1 MPKPAGD
8 AVFCASAGE
17 SVFAGP
23 AALAG
28 AAGKGALGALA
39 VAAES
44 APEVVPLPGSS
55 VNSNSSNPSKSS
67 EWDSKGDFSV
77 NTADVP
83 VIPAASA
90 SLNASAN
97 RSGSPAPSRL
107 SGLIMSSTSPPGLA
121 CRDPACAGPLDDDGV
136 VLTGTLPSMGAS
148 TGRSASGSKT
158 GRDAASIISSLDD
171 ASSNTNQPSTERARP
186 RSLVRSSA
194 RWLFTRCAYLSN
206 AGPAKPRDGSH
217 NGQPKSQTV
226 TPVTLNLRH
235 PPGPPG
241 SSGGLRS
248 RGGR

>member
-1 MPKPAGD
+1 
-8 AVFCASAGE
+8 
-17 SVFAGP
+17 
-23 AALAG
+23 
-28 AAGKGALGALA
+28 
-39 VAAES
+39 
-44 APEVVPLPGSS
+44 
-55 VNSNSSNPSKSS
+55 
-67 EWDSKGDFSV
+67 
-77 NTADVP
+77 
-83 VIPAASA
+83 
-90 SLNASAN
+90 
-97 RSGSPAPSRL
+97 
-107 SGLIMSSTSPPGLA
+107 MSSARSPGLA

-148 TGRSASGSKT
+148 TGRSASDSKT

-235 PPGPPG
+235 PPGPLG

-248 RGGR
+248 HGGDGPECPRGRWPCAGKTPGRDPGTTLTRKNIRMNAPLEVELQPTADIVVFGRVVSQTNTVNKSDSASTPAEEVSRSLRGRTDGTPNGQCCPHKGLALFVRCLRKDHREEP